1 MLNHR
6 KLSVRLTHQASF
18 RRLKVSTFI
27 VTKVYWVKSEPTVRL
42 FFYSCQIEDEAAK
55 FGRPLGVRTV
65 SVIGGVRNLRIS
77 LTMSLS
83 TVS

>member
-1 MLNHR
+1 M
-6 KLSVRLTHQASF
+6 KA
-18 RRLKVSTFI
+18 STFI
-27 VTKVYWVKSEPTVRL
+27 VIKDYRDKSEPTVRL
-42 FFYSCQIEDEAAK
+42 FFLSYQIEDEAAK

-83 TVS
+83 MVS